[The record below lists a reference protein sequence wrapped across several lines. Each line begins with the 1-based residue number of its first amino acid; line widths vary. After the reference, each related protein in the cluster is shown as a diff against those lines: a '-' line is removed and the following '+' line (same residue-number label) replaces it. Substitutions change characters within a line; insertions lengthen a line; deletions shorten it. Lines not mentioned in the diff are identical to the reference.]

1 MNNEI
6 DPKSEKA
13 EASLQHLLK
22 IYDILPEN
30 SCIIFRFYL
39 PGKEKLLDQEVS
51 IFKDETPFEKVKK
64 IVEQA
69 QDKYGDE
76 LYSLKMEW
84 RPGFGNSIIFEI
96 NS

>member
-1 MNNEI
+1 M
-6 DPKSEKA
+6 
-13 EASLQHLLK
+13 
-22 IYDILPEN
+22 
-30 SCIIFRFYL
+30 
-39 PGKEKLLDQEVS
+39 
-51 IFKDETPFEKVKK
+51 FKDETPFEKVKK

>member
-1 MNNEI
+1 MGTFLKTGGLSPCVPYQSFMICN
-6 DPKSEKA
+6 SYYEK
-13 EASLQHLLK
+13 EFL
-22 IYDILPEN
+22 
-30 SCIIFRFYL
+30 
-39 PGKEKLLDQEVS
+39 